1 MLWKAI
7 ACDFDGTLTDE
18 QGRLSIEALTA
29 ARESEA
35 RGIPLIISSGRV
47 LAELNMLS
55 KVIGT
60 SGPIIAENGGVIWN
74 PRTLTKHLQGDPEK
88 ARKAYQVLVSH
99 LGKVEFF
106 KPTLRETDVVIRGR
120 RVAELQAILHT
131 EELGVHIIDA
141 NVATHITDI
150 SVDKGRSLNV
160 AAEMLNIDT
169 SEIVA
174 IGDSLNDIAL
184 FQAAGAGYA
193 VGNADPRLKALAT
206 QVTDRS
212 FGLGCA
218 DAIRQILEGLTE

>member
-35 RGIPLIISSGRV
+35 RGIPLILSSGRV

-74 PRTLTKHLQGDPEK
+74 PRTLSKHLQGDPEK
-88 ARKAYQVLVSH
+88 ARRAYQALISH
-99 LGKVEFF
+99 RSEMELL
-106 KPTLRETDVVIRGR
+106 KPVLRETDIVVRGKR
-120 RVAELQAILHT
+120 AAELQAILRI
-131 EELGVHIIDA
+131 EELGIHIIDA
-141 NVATHITDI
+141 NIATHITDI
-150 SVDKGRSLNV
+150 SVDKGRGLKV

-193 VGNADPRLKALAT
+193 VGNADPCLKALAT
-206 QVTDRS
+206 QVISRS
-212 FGLGCA
+212 FGAGCA
-218 DAIRQILEGLTE
+218 DAIRQVLESLH

>member
-1 MLWKAI
+1 MWKAI

-35 RGIPLIISSGRV
+35 RGIPLILSSGRV

-74 PRTLTKHLQGDPEK
+74 PRTLSKYLQGDPKK
-88 ARKAYQVLVSH
+88 AKRAYQALLSH
-99 LGKVEFF
+99 RSRIESF
-106 KPTLRETDVVIRGR
+106 KPVLRETDIVVRGK
-120 RVAELQAILHT
+120 RVAELQAILKT
-131 EELGVHIIDA
+131 EELGIHIIDA
-141 NVATHITDI
+141 NIATHITDI
-150 SVDKGRSLNV
+150 SVDKGRGLKV
-160 AAEMLNIDT
+160 AAEMLNINT
-169 SEIVA
+169 SEVVA

-193 VGNADPRLKALAT
+193 VGNADPCLKALAT

-212 FGLGCA
+212 FGAGCA
-218 DAIRQILEGLTE
+218 DAIRQVLENLC